1 MQHAIGLDEFL
12 HGPLARRAAV
22 LADLDGCLISGE
34 TVLPHVASLMAH
46 CDGRVWIVSNNSTDT
61 AAGLSSRLASLGI
74 DIPAAQILL
83 AGEETLRAIARDCP
97 RARVAM
103 FCTPAL
109 RDLALDLA
117 LRPDRT
123 SPEIVF
129 LARDTGFCFDD
140 LAQLVALAHRGVPV
154 RLSNPDPV
162 HPAADGTPVP
172 ETGALWAALTCAVPG
187 AVHECIGKP
196 APDMLRRALARA
208 GVLPGAAV
216 FIGDTA
222 ATDGAAA
229 RAAGIDFVL
238 LRRPGAEIALKS
250 GAVGC

>member
-12 HGPLARRAAV
+12 HGSLSHRAAV

-34 TVLPHVASLMAH
+34 TLLPHVSDLMAH
-46 CDGRVWIVSNNSTDT
+46 CDGRIWIVSNNSTET
-61 AAGLSSRLASLGI
+61 AAGLAKRLGTLGLSI
-74 DIPAAQILL
+74 CPENILL
-83 AGEETLRAIARDCP
+83 AGEETLRAIALERP
-97 RARVAM
+97 KARVAL
-103 FCTPAL
+103 FCTPVL
-109 RDLALDLA
+109 HNLALELG
-117 LRPDRT
+117 LLPDRLA
-123 SPEIVF
+123 PDIVF

-140 LAQLVALAHRGVPV
+140 LARLVTLAHRGVPI
-154 RLSNPDPV
+154 RLTNPDPI
-162 HPAADGTPVP
+162 HPAPDGSPVP
-172 ETGALWAALTCAVPG
+172 ETGALWAALVCAVPG
-187 AVHECIGKP
+187 AVRQCIGKP

-222 ATDGAAA
+222 ETDGAAA

-238 LRRPGAEIALKS
+238 LRRPGARIALKS